1 MNANIITP
9 VVTILDG
16 HGKPDYEANKRVI
29 DFLVDNHVDGILVL
43 GSAGEFT
50 EFSPAEKRDYLQFYG
65 DYVNGR
71 TELYAGTG
79 STSFQETLELSKA
92 VYGMGYRAPLVIPPY
107 YYGMRQDQLFTYY
120 DTLAKQLDGELYLYN
135 YPERSGLSL
144 SGEALSRLI
153 RENPNLAG
161 MKDTSVDPGH
171 TNQMCRVSEGT
182 GFRVFSGYD
191 DQFLYNLAAGGAGVI
206 GALSNIAPD
215 LWSDL
220 VRAAREENFPR
231 AMALMRLVDK
241 LAQIYSL
248 GINTASLIKAL
259 LAFRGVEIS
268 TKAVFP
274 FEEGESAAMQ
284 RAKELFQQVLAEYQ
298 QVKRG

>member
-1 MNANIITP
+1 MKASIITP

-16 HGKPDYEANKRVI
+16 HGKPDYESNKRVI
-29 DFLVDNHVDGILVL
+29 DFLIQNHVDGILVL

-50 EFSPAEKRDYLQFYG
+50 EFSLAEKRAFLEFYSG
-65 DYVNGR
+65 YVQGR

-79 STSFQETLELSKA
+79 STSYQDTLELSNA

-107 YYGMRQDQLFTYY
+107 YYGMRQDQLFTYF
-120 DTLAKQLDGELYLYN
+120 DTLAKHLDGELYVYN
-135 YPERSGLSL
+135 YPERSGISI
-144 SGEALSRLI
+144 SGETLGRLI
-153 RENPNLAG
+153 RENPNLTG

-206 GALSNIAPD
+206 GALSNVAPD

-220 VRAAREENFPR
+220 VQAARDEDFQR
-231 AMALMRLVDK
+231 VMALMRLVDR
-241 LAQIYSL
+241 LAQIYTL
-248 GINTASLIKAL
+248 GVNTAYLIKTL
-259 LAFRGVEIS
+259 LPCRGVEIS
-268 TKAVFP
+268 TKAAFP
-274 FEEGESAAMQ
+274 FEEESAAVAQ
-284 RAKELFQQVLAEYQ
+284 AKKVLQEVLTEYQ
-298 QVKRG
+298 QLKRS